1 MSKKWTCD
9 FCNRTEDEV
18 ADIVVTPSEVAICDE
33 CVATCAEIIAEASR
47 PSDVKVKVTINNV
60 GQPIAAPAKEDADP
74 IPSSRPTREPNP
86 LRITDRQIEIMTAA
100 ICEVICGAGHV
111 TAENAAD
118 AAPALIKAI
127 VVQVSRL
134 NDAITDAD
142 SAATAR
148 ASSKSRGCRCQ
159 HSDHRE
165 DPSEA

>member
-1 MSKKWTCD
+1 MKKLIPRPQPAPLSYGASFVDAVRETPRMYFSPAMRIWRAMKNFLT
-9 FCNRTEDEV
+9 FSERGNVNPTSTKEAPRT
-18 ADIVVTPSEVAICDE
+18 AVT
-33 CVATCAEIIAEASR
+33 THR
-47 PSDVKVKVTINNV
+47 
-60 GQPIAAPAKEDADP
+60 
-74 IPSSRPTREPNP
+74 
-86 LRITDRQIEIMTAA
+86 RISDRQVEIMTAA

-134 NDAITDAD
+134 NEAIADAN

-159 HSDHRE
+159 HSDLRE
-165 DPSEA
+165 DPSQA